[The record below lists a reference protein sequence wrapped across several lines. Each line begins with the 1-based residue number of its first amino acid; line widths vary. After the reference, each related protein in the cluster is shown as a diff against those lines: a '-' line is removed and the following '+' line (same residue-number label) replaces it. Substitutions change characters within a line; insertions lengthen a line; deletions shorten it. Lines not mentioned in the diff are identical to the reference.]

1 MAALLWLAANVVMV
15 IFIVKTAKEKDQ
27 VKKKKDR
34 MVWLISL
41 GVASV
46 MFFVVGAQGKKLS
59 EEKGEEIA
67 SDENTQSVST
77 EEAIATVEAKEAET
91 VESEPSEPVQSTEVI
106 ETAIEDSVE
115 QEELFSVEIVAGETG
130 EFGRELVLNA
140 GTDFEDKT
148 IGYFVPIGLYEV
160 TNLGDKPTQVN
171 VYKNEKNVVD
181 GWEEWANG
189 HVELLKPNETKEMN
203 VEDGYFFNVDV
214 PSHISVKWIGNAD
227 VSVLSEE
234 KDEAYVVKKAVEGY
248 IDANYKGTSIEKIE
262 INPDYGTE
270 DENDYI
276 ALIYLIWDVQNSGET
291 SKTILDMYSQDM
303 AVRMYEDLPEIQELA
318 VFWTVPYLNNG
329 SAKISFER
337 TNGGMSITDIV
348 FDKNFN

>member
-1 MAALLWLAANVVMV
+1 MAALLWLAANVVMA

-59 EEKGEEIA
+59 EEKDEEIA

-140 GTDFEDKT
+140 GTDLR
-148 IGYFVPIGLYEV
+148 IR
-160 TNLGDKPTQVN
+160 Q
-171 VYKNEKNVVD
+171 
-181 GWEEWANG
+181 
-189 HVELLKPNETKEMN
+189 
-203 VEDGYFFNVDV
+203 
-214 PSHISVKWIGNAD
+214 
-227 VSVLSEE
+227 
-234 KDEAYVVKKAVEGY
+234 
-248 IDANYKGTSIEKIE
+248 
-262 INPDYGTE
+262 
-270 DENDYI
+270 
-276 ALIYLIWDVQNSGET
+276 
-291 SKTILDMYSQDM
+291 
-303 AVRMYEDLPEIQELA
+303 
-318 VFWTVPYLNNG
+318 
-329 SAKISFER
+329 
-337 TNGGMSITDIV
+337 
-348 FDKNFN
+348 

>member
-1 MAALLWLAANVVMV
+1 MAALLWLAANVVMA

-234 KDEAYVVKKAVEGY
+234 KDEA
-248 IDANYKGTSIEKIE
+248 
-262 INPDYGTE
+262 
-270 DENDYI
+270 
-276 ALIYLIWDVQNSGET
+276 
-291 SKTILDMYSQDM
+291 
-303 AVRMYEDLPEIQELA
+303 
-318 VFWTVPYLNNG
+318 
-329 SAKISFER
+329 
-337 TNGGMSITDIV
+337 
-348 FDKNFN
+348 